1 MSLEA
6 GRGPAYSARMR
17 FFFHIADKYGVS
29 TDGIGCEYAEQDAAV
44 LHASRLAAELAKAG
58 EFFRGSVVL
67 VARATGSLSRSA
79 SEESAAALLRKG

>member
-1 MSLEA
+1 
-6 GRGPAYSARMR
+6 MR

-29 TDGIGCEYAEQDAAV
+29 TDRIGCEYAGQDAAV

-67 VARATGSLSRSA
+67 VARATEFLACSA
-79 SEESAAALLRKG
+79 SEDEALRPKS

>member
-1 MSLEA
+1 
-6 GRGPAYSARMR
+6 MR

-29 TDGIGCEYAEQDAAV
+29 TDGIGCEYAGQDAAV

-67 VARATGSLSRSA
+67 VARATETLSCSA
-79 SEESAAALLRKG
+79 SEDDPAGLPSRT

>member
-1 MSLEA
+1 
-6 GRGPAYSARMR
+6 MR

-29 TDGIGCEYAEQDAAV
+29 TDRIGCEYAGQDAAV

-67 VARATGSLSRSA
+67 VARAAGSFSCSA
-79 SEESAAALLRKG
+79 SEEDAAALPPNT